1 MILDIHTH
9 RMPPQ
14 PQAVVSVRVDA
25 TGAAFTPLKDQLY
38 SAGIHPWDTTMSFPD
53 ATVLKELEALCADPQ
68 IVAVGECGIDKLKGA
83 PLFRQMLVMRRLI
96 EISEK
101 VGKPLIIHS
110 VRAHDTILGL
120 KKDLVP
126 RQKWL
131 IHGFRGK
138 PSVAKML
145 TDAGIFLSFGTL
157 HNDDTVR
164 TVPLEL
170 MLAETDDNPE
180 SIETVIASLSA
191 LRGRDLTGE
200 IAANTMRFLGQ

>member
-14 PQAVVSVRVDA
+14 PQAVVSVRIDA

-53 ATVLKELEALCADPQ
+53 ATVLKRLETLCTDPQ
-68 IVAVGECGIDKLKGA
+68 MVAVGECGIDKLKGA

-101 VGKPLIIHS
+101 AGKPLIIHS

-145 TDAGIFLSFGTL
+145 TDAGIFLSFGAL

-164 TVPLEL
+164 TVPQEL
-170 MLAETDDNPE
+170 MLAETDDSPE
-180 SIETVIASLSA
+180 SIEKVIASLSA
-191 LRGRDLTGE
+191 LRGRDLTEE